1 MDKISLTIFYMQEL
15 LEVVSVPFLDLE
27 KPTSALIF
35 HRNKL
40 AETVMTAMTI
50 TVMLML
56 LLKVTM
62 SLEVIR
68 SEELMKDSLVAAFI
82 L

>member
-1 MDKISLTIFYMQEL
+1 MDKISLTIFYRQEL
-15 LEVVSVPFLDLE
+15 LEVVLVPFLDLE
-27 KPTSALIF
+27 RPISAPTF

-40 AETVMTAMTI
+40 AETVMKVMTI

-56 LLKVTM
+56 LHKVIM